1 MKNFTPVYK
10 KRLGLKPQAIYE
22 YYLDNFW
29 FKTVNLENEKI
40 NGPLR
45 GSHLVDIVIIGG
57 GFTGLSAA

>member
-40 NGPLR
+40 NEPLR
-45 GSHLVDIVIIGG
+45 GSHL
-57 GFTGLSAA
+57 